1 MIQSVRRYLSCFFP
15 FSIFLMAV
23 MVSPGATIAQT
34 VQGTYVTTSDVNLR
48 KGPGTNYEIITKIPT
63 NVNINVVGKEGYWL
77 KVESKHGGQ
86 PGYIDEQY
94 ARPLATQQSAQI
106 KASPLSSVGPYR
118 TLREIDLR
126 EGPTL
131 TSKVITKLPTNIKIH
146 VVRSEGD
153 WLRVESKHGG
163 KPGYVERQ
171 AAEPWRDR

>member
-1 MIQSVRRYLSCFFP
+1 MIQSVKRYLSWLSP

-23 MVSPGATIAQT
+23 MVPPGPTIAQT
-34 VQGTYVTTSDVNLR
+34 VQGTYVTTADVNLR
-48 KGPGTNYEIITKIPT
+48 KGPGTNYEIITQIPK

-86 PGYIDEQY
+86 PGYIDEQH

-106 KASPLSSVGPYR
+106 KASPLSSAGPYR

-131 TSKVITKLPTNIKIH
+131 TSKVITKLPANIKIH

-153 WLRVESKHGG
+153 WSRVESKHGG
-163 KPGYVERQ
+163 QPGYVERQ